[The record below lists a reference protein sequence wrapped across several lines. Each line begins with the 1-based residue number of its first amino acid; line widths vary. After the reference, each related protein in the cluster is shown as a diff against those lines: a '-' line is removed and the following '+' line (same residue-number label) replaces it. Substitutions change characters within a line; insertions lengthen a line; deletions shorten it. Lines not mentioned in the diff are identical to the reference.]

1 MMDEKWTP
9 FSDIKE
15 KKREE
20 LCLCI
25 ENFMKTSNPSVA

>member
-15 KKREE
+15 KKKGGT
-20 LCLCI
+20 LCI